1 MEEARI
7 VGTIL
12 RHAAGAGRQATALN
26 AAIAAGRAATGAQGS
41 RGAKEEHRVRSTSRA
56 SGMLLHCQA
65 MQLILMRQPQTG
77 ERSHTRSLLSLPF
90 SLCLRMRSDRF
101 SSHFG
106 THFPSTHVVLSLHR
120 TVMHLTST
128 GSSGS
133 GLEPHTQR
141 HLSDSQVEYPTHLG
155 RGQLESRSQSE
166 ATWQRPEERQAP

>member
-1 MEEARI
+1 MTGNRPERHNSCRKNSDWNTGKQRGERKRRTLSR
-7 VGTIL
+7 VRGTTRASRNAML
-12 RHAAGAGRQATALN
+12 LQAT
-26 AAIAAGRAATGAQGS
+26 
-41 RGAKEEHRVRSTSRA
+41 
-56 SGMLLHCQA
+56 
-65 MQLILMRQPQTG
+65 QLILTRQPQTG
-77 ERSHTRSLLSLPF
+77 ERSHTRSLFSLPS

-166 ATWQRPEERQAP
+166 AT